1 MFDSP
6 CKVVPGAEEGWL
18 SVNVSAA
25 LMMMGQKYIFSI
37 LIYSL
42 ISACVAIWLCG
53 FLR

>member
-25 LMMMGQKYIFSI
+25 LMMMGQKYILSI
-37 LIYSL
+37 LISSL
-42 ISACVAIWLCG
+42 ISLYMLVFGYVA
-53 FLR
+53 F